1 MGLGTLLE
9 LELGSQL
16 SSEHLEIV
24 RDLVEDLEAVP
35 VDGVETEAAEWLL
48 IIAT

>member
-1 MGLGTLLE
+1 LGLGTRLE

-35 VDGVETEAAEWLL
+35 VEGVEMAADWLL
-48 IIAT
+48 IIWT